1 MGAPTPTC
9 NTYKYRLKVGDRVVY
24 HGITTDL
31 RRREFEH
38 RRRWS
43 GARIEQVGEATT
55 HREAWEWE
63 RQLKHHSVPAG

>member
-1 MGAPTPTC
+1 MDARTPSG
-9 NTYKYRLKVGDRVVY
+9 NTYKYRLKVGDRVIH

-38 RRRWS
+38 RRRWP

-55 HREAWEWE
+55 HQEAWEWE
-63 RQLKHHSVPAG
+63 RQVKRRSVPAG